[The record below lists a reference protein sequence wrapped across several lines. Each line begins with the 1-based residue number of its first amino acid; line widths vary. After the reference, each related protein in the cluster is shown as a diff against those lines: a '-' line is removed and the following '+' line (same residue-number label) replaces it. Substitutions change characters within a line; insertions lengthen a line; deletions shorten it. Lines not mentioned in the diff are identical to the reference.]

1 MCQANGQLPESS
13 VQGNQPNFFTGFN
26 RLVINFEHLGEAV
39 SDIYRAIQNS
49 MGPKLFL
56 TLPAMLNQ
64 KYWEKL
70 HFNLCRLRV

>member
-1 MCQANGQLPESS
+1 MCQANGQLPESR

-49 MGPKLFL
+49 MGPKLVPYLACNAQSKILGKITF
-56 TLPAMLNQ
+56 
-64 KYWEKL
+64 
-70 HFNLCRLRV
+70 